1 MSASKPS
8 RFKIGSETERPE
20 KIYQDELH
28 DLRIEKLGQRVTLL
42 TILIP
47 CLIGV
52 ILLITYLDIKDRVT
66 VSQTTGNQGIQ
77 ALSKDVSSKF
87 SQLSLKEAKLEETI
101 TQKLPA
107 LEKNTAVIQA
117 RLRSAQK
124 AIVKTQSRM
133 AEKSQVEQALTD
145 VNQTLAPLPQK
156 IDEVAANAQAA
167 DTRLSED
174 LAAIASSLETV
185 QTTLLKIETEL
196 IALSA
201 GKIDEETLDKRM
213 QTERKALQKE
223 WTQSVKKLEK
233 SIKALQ
239 QMHAPAKTS
248 SVSGTSTAPPPKQS
262 APAAQAPPAKK
273 PVPQPA
279 PSTQKPASQPAPP
292 PPPGKIIEQNIEN

>member
-8 RFKIGSETERPE
+8 RFKIGSEAERPE

-28 DLRIEKLGQRVTLL
+28 DLRIEKLSHRVTLL

-52 ILLITYLDIKDRVT
+52 ILVITYLDIKDRVT
-66 VSQTTGNQGIQ
+66 ASQTTGSQGIQ
-77 ALSKDVSSKF
+77 ALAKDVSSKF

-124 AIVKTQSRM
+124 AILKTQSVM
-133 AEKSQVEQALTD
+133 AEKSQVEQALAD
-145 VNQTLAPLPQK
+145 INQTLAPLPQK
-156 IDEVAANAQAA
+156 IEAVSGYAQSA
-167 DTRLSED
+167 DDKLSQKIDTLTTSIEA
-174 LAAIASSLETV
+174 LNE
-185 QTTLLKIETEL
+185 TTLKIQTEL

-223 WTQSVKKLEK
+223 WAQSVKKLEK

-239 QMHAPAKTS
+239 QMQAPAPTG
-248 SVSGTSTAPPPKQS
+248 SVSGPSTAPPPQQP
-262 APAAQAPPAKK
+262 APAAKAPPAKE
-273 PVPQPA
+273 PAPQPA
-279 PSTQKPASQPAPP
+279 PSAQKPASQPAPP
-292 PPPGKIIEQNIEN
+292 PPGKIIEQDIEN